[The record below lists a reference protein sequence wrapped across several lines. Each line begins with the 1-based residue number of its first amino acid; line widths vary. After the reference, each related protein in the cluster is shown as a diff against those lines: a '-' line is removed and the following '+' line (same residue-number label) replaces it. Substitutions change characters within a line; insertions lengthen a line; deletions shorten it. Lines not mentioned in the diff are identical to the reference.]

1 MSLVTSKNAVLFD
14 LGGTLARY
22 YDRSEWP
29 GVLQQAISQVHD
41 YLRGQ
46 GLLRRSVAEM
56 WRGVRDENY
65 ESRNHRVRP
74 LEKRLVR
81 IFQLDDSPRSDDL
94 VAEMCRRFM
103 KPIFA
108 LGACYDDAL
117 PVLQELRSKGFKT
130 AIVSNTPWGSPDR
143 VWREEIWRL
152 GLHACVDAAVFCRDA
167 GWRKP
172 ARPIFDYALNKL
184 QVSPQDCIFVG
195 DDPRWDLVGPIRV
208 GMAATL
214 VDRRGTMQDYEGESI
229 ENLRELSAR
238 LELLR

>member
-1 MSLVTSKNAVLFD
+1 MSLVTAKNAVLFD

-46 GLLRRSVAEM
+46 GLLRRSVAEVR
-56 WRGVRDENY
+56 RGVRDENY

-74 LEKRLVR
+74 LEKRLAR
-81 IFQLDDSPRSDDL
+81 IFQLDESPRSDDL

-108 LGACYDDAL
+108 LGHQYDDVL
-117 PVLQELRSKGFKT
+117 PVLQELRSRGLTT
-130 AIVSNTPWGSPDR
+130 AVVSDCPWGSPAHL
-143 VWREEIWRL
+143 WREEIERFE
-152 GLHACVDAAVFCRDA
+152 LHRYMDAIVFCTDV

-172 ARPIFDYALNKL
+172 AKRIFSFALDKL
-184 QVSPQDCIFVG
+184 QALPRQCIFVG
-195 DDPRWDLVGPIRV
+195 DDPRWDLVGPRRV
-208 GMAATL
+208 GIDPVL
-214 VDRRGTMQDYEGESI
+214 IDRRGLNQYPGQHPIKT
-229 ENLRELSAR
+229 LH
-238 LELLR
+238 ELLDRL